1 MAIAS
6 ILITNTPSA
15 IFTVP
20 SGQEVALT
28 TMFFCNYSASDVTL
42 SSLNLVTSGGSASDT
57 NRVVKDLIIPAGETL
72 TFDTEK
78 IVLSSG
84 DFVSAVASDNTR
96 LTVTICL
103 LQVS

>member
-1 MAIAS
+1 MAIS
-6 ILITNTPSA
+6 SVLITNSPSA

-42 SSLNLVTSGGSASDT
+42 TSLNLVASGGSASDT
-57 NRVVKDLIIPAGETL
+57 NRVVKDLVIPAGETL

-84 DFVSAVASDNTR
+84 DFVSAVANANSR
-96 LTVTICL
+96 LNVTICS

>member
-1 MAIAS
+1 MAIS
-6 ILITNTPSA
+6 STLITNSPNT

-28 TMFFCNYSASDVTL
+28 TLFFCNYSGSDVTL
-42 SSLNLVTSGGSASDT
+42 QSLNLVPNGNSASDT
-57 NRVVKDLIIPAGETL
+57 NRIIKDLSIPAGETL

-84 DFVSAVASDNTR
+84 DFVSAVASDNSR
-96 LTVTICL
+96 LNVTLCT

>member
-6 ILITNTPSA
+6 TLITNTPAA

-42 SSLNLVTSGGSASDT
+42 NSLNLVTSGGSASDT
-57 NRVVKDLIIPAGETL
+57 NRVLKDLLIPAGETL

-84 DFVSAVASDNTR
+84 DFVSAVASENTR
-96 LTVTICL
+96 LSVTICS

>member
-6 ILITNTPSA
+6 TLITNTPSA

-42 SSLNLVTSGGSASDT
+42 SSLNLVASGGSASDT

-84 DFVSAVASDNTR
+84 DFVSAVASANTR
-96 LTVTICL
+96 LTVTICS

>member
-1 MAIAS
+1 MAIS
-6 ILITNTPSA
+6 STLITNSPST

-28 TMFFCNYSASDVTL
+28 TLFFCNYSASDVTL
-42 SSLNLVTSGGSASDT
+42 QSLNLVPNGNSASDT
-57 NRVVKDLIIPAGETL
+57 NRIIKDLLIPAGETL

-84 DFVSAVASDNTR
+84 DFVSAVASDNSR
-96 LTVTICL
+96 LNVTLCT

>member
-1 MAIAS
+1 MAIS
-6 ILITNTPSA
+6 SVLITTTPSA

-20 SGQEVALT
+20 AGQEVALT

-42 SSLNLVTSGGSASDT
+42 NSLNLVSSAGSASDT
-57 NRVVKDLIIPAGETL
+57 NRIVKDLIVPAGETL

-78 IVLSSG
+78 IVLSTG
-84 DFVSAVASDNTR
+84 DFVSAVASDNNR
-96 LTVTICL
+96 LAVTLCT

>member
-1 MAIAS
+1 MAIS
-6 ILITNTPSA
+6 SVLITNTPSA

-20 SGQEVALT
+20 AGQELALT

-42 SSLNLVTSGGSASDT
+42 NSLNLVSSAGSASDT
-57 NRVVKDLIIPAGETL
+57 NRILKDLLVPAGETL

-78 IVLSSG
+78 IVLSAG
-84 DFVSAVASDNTR
+84 DFVSAVVSDNTR
-96 LTVTICL
+96 LTVTLCI

>member
-6 ILITNTPSA
+6 VLVTNTPTA

-20 SGQEVALT
+20 AGQEVALT

-42 SSLNLVTSGGSASDT
+42 NSLNLVTSGGSASDT
-57 NRVVKDLIIPAGETL
+57 NRVVKDLVIPAGETL

-78 IVLSSG
+78 IVLSAG
-84 DFVSAVASDNTR
+84 DFVSAVASANTR
-96 LTVTICL
+96 LSVTLCT

>member
-1 MAIAS
+1 MAIS
-6 ILITNTPSA
+6 SVLITTTPSA

-20 SGQEVALT
+20 AGQEVALT

-42 SSLNLVTSGGSASDT
+42 NSLNLVPSAGSASDT
-57 NRVVKDLIIPAGETL
+57 NRIVKDLIVPAGETL

-78 IVLSSG
+78 IVLSTG
-84 DFVSAVASDNTR
+84 DFVSAVASDNNR
-96 LTVTICL
+96 LAVTLCT

>member
-1 MAIAS
+1 MAIS
-6 ILITNTPSA
+6 STLITNSPSA

-57 NRVVKDLIIPAGETL
+57 NRVVKDLLIPAGETL

-78 IVLSSG
+78 IVLSAG
-84 DFVSAVASDNTR
+84 DFVSAVASDNSR
-96 LTVTICL
+96 LTVTLCT

>member
-6 ILITNTPSA
+6 TLITNTPSA

-42 SSLNLVTSGGSASDT
+42 SSLNLVTSGESASDT

-84 DFVSAVASDNTR
+84 DFVSAVASANTR
-96 LTVTICL
+96 LTVTICS

>member
-6 ILITNTPSA
+6 VLITTTPSA

-20 SGQEVALT
+20 AGQEVALT

-42 SSLNLVTSGGSASDT
+42 SSLNLVTSGGTASDT

-78 IVLSSG
+78 IVLSGG
-84 DFVSAVASDNTR
+84 DFVSAVASVNTR
-96 LTVTICL
+96 LSVTICS

>member
-6 ILITNTPSA
+6 TLITNTPSA

-42 SSLNLVTSGGSASDT
+42 NSLNLVASGGSASDT

-84 DFVSAVASDNTR
+84 DFVSAVASENTR
-96 LTVTICL
+96 LTVTICS

>member
-6 ILITNTPSA
+6 TLITNSPSA

-42 SSLNLVTSGGSASDT
+42 NSLNLVTSGGSASDT
-57 NRVVKDLIIPAGETL
+57 NRVVKDLLIPAGETL

-84 DFVSAVASDNTR
+84 DFVSAVASDNSR
-96 LTVTICL
+96 LNVTICS

>member
-6 ILITNTPSA
+6 TLVTTTPSA

-42 SSLNLVTSGGSASDT
+42 NSLNLVTSGGSASDT
-57 NRVVKDLIIPAGETL
+57 NRVVKDLLIPAGETL

-84 DFVSAVASDNTR
+84 DFVSAVSSDNSR
-96 LTVTICL
+96 LSVTICS

>member
-6 ILITNTPSA
+6 VLITTTPSA

-20 SGQEVALT
+20 AGQEVALT

-42 SSLNLVTSGGSASDT
+42 SSLNLVTSSGTASDT
-57 NRVVKDLIIPAGETL
+57 NRVVKDLVIPAGETL

-78 IVLSSG
+78 IVLSAG

-96 LTVTICL
+96 LSVTICS

>member
-6 ILITNTPSA
+6 TLITNTPSA

-42 SSLNLVTSGGSASDT
+42 SSLNLVTSGQSASDT

-96 LTVTICL
+96 LTVTICS